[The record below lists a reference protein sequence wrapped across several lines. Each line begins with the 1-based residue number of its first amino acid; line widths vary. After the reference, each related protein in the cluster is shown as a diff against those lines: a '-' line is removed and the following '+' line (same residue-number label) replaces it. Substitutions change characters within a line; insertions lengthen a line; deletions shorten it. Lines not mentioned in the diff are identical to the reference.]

1 MIFDLVQKSP
11 IISRMIS
18 VRLFAA
24 LKKYSFRARTSG
36 ILFILLTVIGIARAF
51 QHFYVV
57 DVYEPVQFNLA
68 WHVPFNLFL
77 WWSWLLFVPV
87 LYWITV
93 KLAAGRSKLLFWL
106 TICFVLPLVVVG
118 IRQVA
123 ASFIITRV
131 LVGYK
136 DFNTLVYTRLLIN
149 PWIWLDI
156 IVYFAI
162 VIGIQVAEYWHRS
175 KLNERECERLQL
187 QLVQSQL
194 NALRSQLR
202 PHFLFNTLN
211 TISTL
216 ILKEDNA
223 EAQRMLF
230 LLHNL
235 LKTTVFENERQEV
248 ALEEELRFVR
258 QYLEIEK
265 VRFKDRLEVNE
276 DIDRET
282 LEARVPNFLLQPI
295 VENAIHHAIAP
306 RASHGIIRIAS
317 KRENGRLSVSVE
329 DNGPGM
335 EAAGKKSKEGIGL
348 KITKERLR
356 YLFGNNHAFEL
367 ENVSSGG
374 LRVTMSIP
382 LLNAGHPVPVP

>member
-1 MIFDLVQKSP
+1 MKFPASLQKHFFPARSAG
-11 IISRMIS
+11 S
-18 VRLFAA
+18 LFV
-24 LKKYSFRARTSG
+24 
-36 ILFILLTVIGIARAF
+36 LLTVIGVARAL
-51 QHFYVV
+51 QHYYIV

-77 WWSWLLFVPV
+77 WWSWFLFVPI

-93 KLAAGRSKLLFWL
+93 RLTAGSSRIMFWL
-106 TICFVLPLVVVG
+106 AICLILPVVVVF
-118 IRQVA
+118 IRQTA
-123 ASFIITRV
+123 ASLIITWA

-136 DFNTLVYTRLLIN
+136 DFATLMHMRLLIN

-162 VIGIQVAEYWHRS
+162 ILGIQVAEYQR
-175 KLNERECERLQL
+175 KNRLNEQECERLHVQL
-187 QLVQSQL
+187 IQSQL

-223 EAQRMLF
+223 EARRMLF

-235 LKTTVFENERQEV
+235 LTTTVFENERQEV
-248 ALEEELRFVR
+248 ALEEELRFVH

-265 VRFKDRLEVNE
+265 VRFKDKLEVDE
-276 DIDRET
+276 DIDRDT
-282 LEARVPNFLLQPI
+282 LRARVPNFLLQPI
-295 VENAIHHAIAP
+295 VENAIYHAIAP
-306 RASHGIIRIAS
+306 KVSHGTIRIIS
-317 KRENGRLSVSVE
+317 KKENGQLSLVVE

-335 EAAGKKSKEGIGL
+335 AAERKKSKEGIGL

-356 YLFGNNHAFEL
+356 HLFGDNCAFEL
-367 ENVSSGG
+367 ENVLSGG
-374 LRVTMSIP
+374 LRVTMNIP
-382 LLNAGHPVPVP
+382 FADADRPVLAQ

>member
-1 MIFDLVQKSP
+1 V
-11 IISRMIS
+11 
-18 VRLFAA
+18 
-24 LKKYSFRARTSG
+24 
-36 ILFILLTVIGIARAF
+36 LLTVIAVARAL

-57 DVYEPVQFNLA
+57 DVYEPVQFSLA

-77 WWSWLLFVPV
+77 WWSWFLFVPV

-93 KLAAGRSKLLFWL
+93 KLLARRSKILFWFML
-106 TICFVLPLVVVG
+106 CFFLPLAVVSV
-118 IRQVA
+118 RQMA
-123 ASFIITRV
+123 ASLIITWV

-136 DFNTLVYTRLLIN
+136 DFATLVYTRLLIN

-162 VIGIQVAEYWHRS
+162 IIGIQVAEYRDKS
-175 KLNERECERLQL
+175 RLNEQECERLQL

-235 LKTTVFENERQEV
+235 LTTTIFENERQEV
-248 ALEEELRFVR
+248 KLEEELLFVR

-265 VRFKDRLEVNE
+265 VRFKDKLEVDE
-276 DIDRET
+276 DIDRDT
-282 LEARVPNFLLQPI
+282 LDARVPNFLLQPI

-306 RASHGIIRIAS
+306 KTTRGIIRIAA
-317 KRENGRLSVSVE
+317 KRENGQLSVSVE

-335 EAAGKKSKEGIGL
+335 EANKKKSKEGVGL
-348 KITKERLR
+348 RITKERLHR
-356 YLFGNNHAFEL
+356 LFGNNHAFAL

-374 LRVTMSIP
+374 LRVTMKIP
-382 LLNAGHPVPVP
+382 FLNSGRPVLAS

>member
-1 MIFDLVQKSP
+1 MKFSAVI
-11 IISRMIS
+11 R
-18 VRLFAA
+18 R
-24 LKKYSFRARTSG
+24 YSFRARTSG
-36 ILFILLTVIGIARAF
+36 LLFVLLTVIAVARAL

-57 DVYEPVQFNLA
+57 DVYEPVQFSLA

-77 WWSWLLFVPV
+77 WWSWFLFVPV

-93 KLAAGRSKLLFWL
+93 KLLARRSKILFWFML
-106 TICFVLPLVVVG
+106 CFFLPLAVVSV
-118 IRQVA
+118 RQMA
-123 ASFIITRV
+123 ASLIITWV

-136 DFNTLVYTRLLIN
+136 DFATLVYTRLLIN

-162 VIGIQVAEYWHRS
+162 IIGIQVAEYRDKS
-175 KLNERECERLQL
+175 RLNEKECERLQL

-235 LKTTVFENERQEV
+235 LTTTIFENERQEV
-248 ALEEELRFVR
+248 KLEEELLFVR

-265 VRFKDRLEVNE
+265 VRFKDKLEVDE
-276 DIDRET
+276 DIDRDT
-282 LEARVPNFLLQPI
+282 LDARVPNFLLQPI

-306 RASHGIIRIAS
+306 KTTRGIIRIAA
-317 KRENGRLSVSVE
+317 KRENGQLSVSVE

-335 EAAGKKSKEGIGL
+335 EANKKKSKEGVGL
-348 KITKERLR
+348 RITKERLHR
-356 YLFGNNHAFEL
+356 LFGNNHAFAL

-374 LRVTMSIP
+374 LRVTMKIP
-382 LLNAGHPVPVP
+382 FLNSGRPVLAS

>member
-1 MIFDLVQKSP
+1 MKFSAVI
-11 IISRMIS
+11 R
-18 VRLFAA
+18 R
-24 LKKYSFRARTSG
+24 YSFRARTSG
-36 ILFILLTVIGIARAF
+36 LLFVLLTVIAVARAL

-57 DVYEPVQFNLA
+57 DVYEPVQFSLA

-77 WWSWLLFVPV
+77 WWSWFLFVPV

-93 KLAAGRSKLLFWL
+93 KLLARRSKILFWFML
-106 TICFVLPLVVVG
+106 CFFLPLAVVSA
-118 IRQVA
+118 RQMA
-123 ASFIITRV
+123 ASLIITWV

-136 DFNTLVYTRLLIN
+136 DFATLVYTRLLIN

-162 VIGIQVAEYWHRS
+162 IIGIQVAEYRDKS
-175 KLNERECERLQL
+175 RLNEQECERLQL

-235 LKTTVFENERQEV
+235 LTTTIFENERQEV
-248 ALEEELRFVR
+248 KLEEELLFVR

-265 VRFKDRLEVNE
+265 VRFKDKLEVDE
-276 DIDRET
+276 DIDRDT
-282 LEARVPNFLLQPI
+282 LDARVPNFLLQPI

-306 RASHGIIRIAS
+306 KTTRGIIRIAA
-317 KRENGRLSVSVE
+317 KRENGQLSVSVE

-335 EAAGKKSKEGIGL
+335 EANKKKSKEGVGL
-348 KITKERLR
+348 RITKERLHR
-356 YLFGNNHAFEL
+356 LFGNNHAFAL

-374 LRVTMSIP
+374 LRVTMKIP
-382 LLNAGHPVPVP
+382 FLNSGRPVLAS